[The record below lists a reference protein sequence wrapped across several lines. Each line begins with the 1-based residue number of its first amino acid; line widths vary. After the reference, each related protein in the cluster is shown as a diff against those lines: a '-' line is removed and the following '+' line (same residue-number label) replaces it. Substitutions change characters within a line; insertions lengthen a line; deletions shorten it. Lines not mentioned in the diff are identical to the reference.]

1 MANGSSQTSTL
12 LRVWMLGEI
21 YGKAGRKAVAARVP
35 RLRTEL
41 EVDLVI
47 ANGESAAGGYG
58 LTANT
63 AAELFNNGI
72 DVITSG
78 SRIFEQREMVDYLK
92 SSQHKSILRPLNF
105 PPGVPGV
112 AFCTVQT
119 GKGPVTI
126 LNLNGK
132 VYFNEMDSPFR
143 VIDAWLSSQQLAQPL
158 LVDFHAEATSEKVV
172 MGWFLAGRASAVL
185 GTHLR
190 TPTADA
196 RLLTPGTAFVSDVG
210 MIGPYNS
217 VTGLETEL
225 AIKPFVEHL
234 QVRAKS
240 NSRTTTGPV
249 IFNSVLVE
257 IEITSKRAVS
267 IKRFDLLLDDDTMSG
282 FA

>member
-21 YGKAGRKAVAARVP
+21 YGKAGRKAVAAKVP

-92 SSQHKSILRPLNF
+92 SNQHKPILRPLNF

-112 AFCTVQT
+112 ASCTVQT

-143 VIDAWLSSQQLAQPL
+143 VVDAWLSSQQLAQPL

-172 MGWFLAGRASAVL
+172 MGWFLADRASAVL

-225 AIKPFVEHL
+225 AFKPFVEHL

-240 NSRTTTGPV
+240 NNRTTTGPV
-249 IFNSVLVE
+249 TFNSVLVE
-257 IEITSKRAVS
+257 IETTHKRAVS